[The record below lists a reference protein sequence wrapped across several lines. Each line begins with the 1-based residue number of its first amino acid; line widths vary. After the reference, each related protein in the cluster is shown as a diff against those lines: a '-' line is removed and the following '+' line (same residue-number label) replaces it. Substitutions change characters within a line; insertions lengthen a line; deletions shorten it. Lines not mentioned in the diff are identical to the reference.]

1 MQYILI
7 DIDTLG
13 AAYQEVLN
21 GSVVRYTDMDGAT
34 LFDVVPSGLG
44 SRVLDAT
51 PPAPAWALPDP
62 VVEEPAPYVPPAR
75 RLTKLAFVG
84 RLGADFY
91 AILQAAKVNV
101 DVEMFV
107 KMLDWATP
115 DPDGTSVD
123 LDDPRVVY
131 ALNSLEAGG
140 LIAAGRAAE
149 ILSA

>member
-1 MQYILI
+1 MQYILL
-7 DIDTLG
+7 DIG
-13 AAYQEVLN
+13 YQEVLRGQVLRLTDFDGN
-21 GSVVRYTDMDGAT
+21 TITSEGYGGTVV
-34 LFDVVPSGLG
+34 
-44 SRVLDAT
+44 DAN

-84 RLGADFY
+84 RLGGDFHT
-91 AILQAAKVNV
+91 ILSAAKVNV

-115 DPDGTSVD
+115 DADGTSVD

-131 ALNSLEAGG
+131 ALNALEAGG
-140 LIAAGRAAE
+140 LIAAGRAGE
-149 ILSA
+149 ILNA